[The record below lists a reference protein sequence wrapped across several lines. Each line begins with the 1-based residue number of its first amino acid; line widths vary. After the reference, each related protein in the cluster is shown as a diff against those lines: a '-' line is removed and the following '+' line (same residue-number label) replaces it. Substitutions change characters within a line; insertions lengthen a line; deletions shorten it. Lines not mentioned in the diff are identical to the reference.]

1 MKSSDMSTKVAPMR
15 SAIPASA
22 RVTSASAPRKMRLPS
37 TLARMSERDRGLVDA
52 EDTAEA
58 VADLAE
64 RDPDLDRGDEER
76 QEIVA
81 AARRRLERVER
92 PPPGVAIP
100 RGARARDPLGERG
113 ADGRVHLEEV
123 ARREVVRD
131 ELVDPDDDPG
141 VVLDLA
147 LVAVRRILDLTLHAG
162 NRGHRAGQIADL
174 MDVQARRLRE
184 LARHMLGGVRA
195 AGRRAV
201 GGAARRPRWD

>member
-92 PPPGVAIP
+92 AATGVAIP
-100 RGARARDPLGERG
+100 RGARAREAVGERG
-113 ADGRVHLEEV
+113 AGS
-123 ARREVVRD
+123 RD
-131 ELVDPDDDPG
+131 
-141 VVLDLA
+141 
-147 LVAVRRILDLTLHAG
+147 
-162 NRGHRAGQIADL
+162 HRAA
-174 MDVQARRLRE
+174 
-184 LARHMLGGVRA
+184 
-195 AGRRAV
+195 
-201 GGAARRPRWD
+201 AARGCG

>member
-22 RVTSASAPRKMRLPS
+22 RVTSASAPRSMRLPS
-37 TLARMSERDRGLVDA
+37 TRARMSERDRGLVDA

-64 RDPDLDRGDEER
+64 RDPELDRGDEER

-100 RGARARDPLGERG
+100 RGARARDPLGERR
-113 ADGRVHLEEV
+113 ADRRLPPGEV
-123 ARREVVRD
+123 AR
-131 ELVDPDDDPG
+131 PG
-141 VVLDLA
+141 VVPSPLCYP
-147 LVAVRRILDLTLHAG
+147 RRGPGAG
-162 NRGHRAGQIADL
+162 PQIA
-174 MDVQARRLRE
+174 R
-184 LARHMLGGVRA
+184 
-195 AGRRAV
+195 
-201 GGAARRPRWD
+201 